1 MLGVMTNRIQIGSK
15 MVCFCH
21 CLVGSPHLKNSNPK
35 NSKYLSP
42 PHQPSICWLH
52 HSQLYIRNMDWHNYH
67 DPFDIFISGGFIVFS
82 LSRLHLSCRTPGT
95 NPYFCWKKTNPH
107 LRKNNKTIS
116 IPKAAS
122 QHVAKNHQTS
132 STFQAATRSFDT
144 ARGLLSPPPAQS
156 YFSVVALRCA
166 GREGRAA
173 GRLTKSGITH
183 ISLDISPTTM
193 IISLYVYIYNYTYV
207 YSYKYIVIYI

>member
-95 NPYFCWKKTNPH
+95 NPYFCWKKNKSS
-107 LRKNNKTIS
+107 LKKKTIKLFQS
-116 IPKAAS
+116 PKLHHNMWQKIIKHH
-122 QHVAKNHQTS
+122 QHSKLQPDPSTPRGGCFRRHRRSRTFRLSRCVAQVAKV
-132 STFQAATRSFDT
+132 
-144 ARGLLSPPPAQS
+144 AQPGAWQK
-156 YFSVVALRCA
+156 V
-166 GREGRAA
+166 G
-173 GRLTKSGITH
+173 
-183 ISLDISPTTM
+183 
-193 IISLYVYIYNYTYV
+193 
-207 YSYKYIVIYI
+207 